1 MTILKDCQLWFV
13 KANPKFPNDKFN
25 KKNPTWEC
33 QIRTEDKDQKKQWE
47 DLKLGVKAIVPDEG
61 PTYWRVNL
69 RKKSIKEDGSP
80 SSSVATVSGKMVEG
94 KLEEINPDS
103 IGNGSIGNVRIFQY
117 EYDKETGGKGVATV
131 LMGIQVTKHIVY
143 KPKPRDDSF
152 GETETETVDP
162 RGTPEEEVPDDDDVK
177 Y

>member
-13 KANPKFPNDKFN
+13 KANPKFPNNKFN

-33 QIRTEDKDQKKQWE
+33 QIRTESKEQKKIWE

-61 PTYWRVNL
+61 VPFYRVNL
-69 RKKSIKEDGSP
+69 RKKSTKEDGTP
-80 SSSVATVSGKMVEG
+80 SSPVVTVSGKMIEG
-94 KLEEINPDS
+94 KLEEIDPDS

-117 EYDKETGGKGVATV
+117 EYEKEIGGKGVASV

-143 KPKPRDDSF
+143 KPKGRSDDF
-152 GETETETVDP
+152 EEADTEVVDNFETADESVE
-162 RGTPEEEVPDDDDVK
+162 DDVK

>member
-13 KANPKFPNDKFN
+13 KANPKFPNNKFN

-33 QIRTEDKDQKKQWE
+33 QIRTESKEQKKLWE
-47 DLKLGVKAIVPDEG
+47 DLKLGVKAVVPDEG
-61 PTYWRVNL
+61 APFYRVNL
-69 RKKSIKEDGSP
+69 RKKSIKEDGTPAST
-80 SSSVATVSGKMVEG
+80 VITVSGKMVDG
-94 KLEEINPDS
+94 KLEEVNPDS

-117 EYDKETGGKGVATV
+117 EYEKEVGGKGVATV

-143 KPKPRDDSF
+143 KPKKRSDDF
-152 GETETETVDP
+152 GEADTETIGEFDEEAV
-162 RGTPEEEVPDDDDVK
+162 PEDDDVK